1 MALRAYKPPP
11 LRFPTSVVGPPSYPS
26 LVVTHGFSGSLGVRV
41 AHVIINSCD
50 FSQNLH
56 RRPARD
62 FFRARS
68 CYMFVLVKLF
78 ARLAWAGLAWAGL
91 AWAGL
96 AGRAGVGRAGMGRAG
111 MGWAG
116 KARRGLAR
124 PGLVSSY
131 RLK

>member
-1 MALRAYKPPP
+1 M
-11 LRFPTSVVGPPSYPS
+11 VGPLSYPS

-68 CYMFVLVKLF
+68 CHMFVLVKLF

-91 AWAGL
+91 LGLGWLGGL
-96 AGRAGVGRAGMGRAG
+96 AWVGLA
-111 MGWAG
+111 WAG